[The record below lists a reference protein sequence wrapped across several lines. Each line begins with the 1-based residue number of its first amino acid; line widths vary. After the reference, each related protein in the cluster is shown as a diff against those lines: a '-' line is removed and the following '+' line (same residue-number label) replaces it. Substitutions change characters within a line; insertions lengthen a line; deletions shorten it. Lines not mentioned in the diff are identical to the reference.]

1 MTGDEYS
8 SGYVNSMFV
17 VLLITLTFVVLFFLL
32 YINVKRENAVLGW
45 ALENSGITCK
55 PVKVDDK
62 FYCSTTIY
70 VNKSGKEDMMSVT
83 DVDLNP
89 K

>member
-1 MTGDEYS
+1 MTS
-8 SGYVNSMFV
+8 SGYINGIFV
-17 VLLITLTFVVLFFLL
+17 VLLITLTFMVLFFLL
-32 YINVKRENAVLGW
+32 YINATREATVLGW

-70 VNKSGKEDMMSVT
+70 VNKNGKEDTMSVT